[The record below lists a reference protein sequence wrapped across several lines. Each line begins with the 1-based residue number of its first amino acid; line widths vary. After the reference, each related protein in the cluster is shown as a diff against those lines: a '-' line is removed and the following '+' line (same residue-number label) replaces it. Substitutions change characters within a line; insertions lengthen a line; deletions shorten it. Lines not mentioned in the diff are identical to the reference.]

1 MKSLLKELRKLN
13 LPEGEFAVFG
23 SGPVAIRG
31 IRPAGDL
38 DLIVTPAVWDFLL
51 KRGYKIEETDWD
63 FTDADGKKFNYHREF
78 IPIGSIEVWRK
89 WSFLS
94 DEAKELIKNADILN
108 GIRFVKLE
116 KVLEWKKA
124 FNRPKDQE
132 DIKLIEKFL
141 NEGH

>member
-1 MKSLLKELRKLN
+1 M
-13 LPEGEFAVFG
+13 
-23 SGPVAIRG
+23 
-31 IRPAGDL
+31 
-38 DLIVTPAVWDFLL
+38 
-51 KRGYKIEETDWD
+51 
-63 FTDADGKKFNYHREF
+63 
-78 IPIGSIEVWRK
+78 
-89 WSFLS
+89 S

-141 NEGH
+141 DEGH